1 MDRFIVRS
9 KEIRMRTFIALE
21 LPTDFAAQAAKLQGK
36 LGSVLQANYVPE
48 QFLHLTLAFLGELET
63 TTQLAATQRAIELA
77 TSNFAPVSL
86 HPEGLGFLGDASD
99 ATVWMGISPT
109 PALMNLAK
117 SIRSELSTKGI
128 SYDATPFKP
137 HITLARHANV
147 RHASL
152 NGFAMPDTAHAT
164 NVTVF
169 KSELSPK
176 GASYQ
181 SLHSVTL

>member
-1 MDRFIVRS
+1 
-9 KEIRMRTFIALE
+9 MRTFIALE

-63 TTQLAATQRAIELA
+63 TTQLAATQHAIELA

-86 HPEGLGFLGDASD
+86 HPEGLGFFGDASD

-152 NGFAMPDTAHAT
+152 NGFAMPDAAHAT